1 MDQIPQ
7 ELLESLELI
16 LAVYAAVS
24 VLAVAYALFNYVAT
38 GVSLFR
44 MMDKAGVPNPWMAWV
59 PFCNSYALGALA
71 DNYNLLWEAKPT
83 SYAKKVLAWH
93 IVVTALAQPLIL
105 ALYAMKPD
113 TAVPTDLWLLLLGYV
128 AAGVV
133 YTVFYSISLYKLYR
147 TFAPESATGLLVL
160 SVLVSISVPLI
171 LLVLSR
177 REACLPFGDREE
189 DGDGEDGS
197 ADGDMVGEYSA
208 F

>member
-16 LAVYAAVS
+16 LAIYSAVS

-44 MMDKAGVPNPWMAWV
+44 MMDKTGVPNPWMAWV

-113 TAVPTDLWLLLLGYV
+113 TAVPTDLWLLLLGY
-128 AAGVV
+128 ATAGVV

-160 SVLVSISVPLI
+160 SVLVGISVPLI

-177 REACLPFGDREE
+177 REVRLPFGDREE

-197 ADGDMVGEYSA
+197 ADGDTMGEYSA

>member
-7 ELLESLELI
+7 ELLESLEFF

-44 MMDKAGVPNPWMAWV
+44 MMNKTSVPNPWMAWV

-105 ALYAMKPD
+105 TLYAMKPD

-147 TFAPESATGLLVL
+147 TFAPESAVGLLVL
-160 SVLVSISVPLI
+160 SILVGISVPLI

-177 REACLPFGDREE
+177 REVRLPFGDREE

-197 ADGDMVGEYSA
+197 ADGDTVGEYSA

>member
-16 LAVYAAVS
+16 LAVYSAVS

-105 ALYAMKPD
+105 ALYAMNPD
-113 TAVPTDLWLLLLGYV
+113 SSVPTDLWLLLLGYV

-147 TFAPESATGLLVL
+147 TFAPESAVGLLVL
-160 SVLVSISVPLI
+160 SVLVGISVPLI

-177 REACLPFGDREE
+177 REVRLPFGDREE

-197 ADGDMVGEYSA
+197 AEGDTVGEYSA

>member
-7 ELLESLELI
+7 ELLESLEFF

-44 MMDKAGVPNPWMAWV
+44 MMDKTGVPNPWMAWV

-147 TFAPESATGLLVL
+147 TFAPESAVGLLVL
-160 SVLVSISVPLI
+160 SILVGISVPLI

-177 REACLPFGDREE
+177 REACLPYGDGEERE
-189 DGDGEDGS
+189 DGEDGS
-197 ADGDMVGEYSA
+197 ADGDTVGEYSA

>member
-7 ELLESLELI
+7 ELLEALEFF

-105 ALYAMKPD
+105 ALYAMNPD
-113 TAVPTDLWLLLLGYV
+113 SSVPTDLWLLLLGYV

-147 TFAPESATGLLVL
+147 TFAPESAVGLLVL
-160 SVLVSISVPLI
+160 SILVSISVPLI

-177 REACLPFGDREE
+177 REVRLPFGNGEE
-189 DGDGEDGS
+189 SEDGEDDP
-197 ADGDMVGEYSA
+197 AEGDTVGEYSA

>member
-7 ELLESLELI
+7 ELLESLEFF

-105 ALYAMKPD
+105 ALYAMNPD

-133 YTVFYSISLYKLYR
+133 YTVFYSIALYKLYR
-147 TFAPESATGLLVL
+147 TFSPESATGLLVL
-160 SVLVSISVPLI
+160 SVLVGISVPLI

-177 REACLPFGDREE
+177 REVRLPFGDREE

-197 ADGDMVGEYSA
+197 AEGDTVGEYSA

>member
-1 MDQIPQ
+1 MNQIPQ
-7 ELLESLELI
+7 ELLESLEFF

-160 SVLVSISVPLI
+160 SVLVGISVPLI

-177 REACLPFGDREE
+177 REVRLPFGDREE
-189 DGDGEDGS
+189 DGDGED
-197 ADGDMVGEYSA
+197 APAEGDTVGEYSA

>member
-7 ELLESLELI
+7 ELLESLEFF
-16 LAVYAAVS
+16 LAVYSAVS

-44 MMDKAGVPNPWMAWV
+44 MMDKAGVSNPWMAWV

-113 TAVPTDLWLLLLGYV
+113 TAVPMDLWLLLLGYV

-160 SVLVSISVPLI
+160 SVLVGISVPLI

-177 REACLPFGDREE
+177 REVRLPFGDREE

-197 ADGDMVGEYSA
+197 ADGDTVGEYSA

>member
-1 MDQIPQ
+1 MNQIPQ
-7 ELLESLELI
+7 ELLDSLEVI
-16 LAVYAAVS
+16 FAIYSAVS

-44 MMDKAGVPNPWMAWV
+44 MMDKTGVSNPWMAWV
-59 PFCNSYALGALA
+59 PFCSSYALGALA

-93 IVVTALAQPLIL
+93 IAVTALAQPLVL
-105 ALYAMKPD
+105 SLYAMNPD
-113 TAVPTDLWLLLLGYV
+113 SSIPTDLWLLLLGYV

-147 TFAPESATGLLVL
+147 TFAPESAVGLLVL
-160 SVLVSISVPLI
+160 SILVGISVPLI
-171 LLVLSR
+171 LLFLSR
-177 REACLPFGDREE
+177 REACLPYGDGE
-189 DGDGEDGS
+189 DGDGEDGP
-197 ADGDMVGEYSA
+197 AEGDTVGEYSS

>member
-59 PFCNSYALGALA
+59 PFCSSYALGALA

-93 IVVTALAQPLIL
+93 IVVTALAQPLVL
-105 ALYAMKPD
+105 SLYAMNPD
-113 TAVPTDLWLLLLGYV
+113 SSVPTDLWLLLLGYA

-147 TFAPESATGLLVL
+147 TFAPESAVGLLVL
-160 SVLVSISVPLI
+160 SVLVGISVPLI

-177 REACLPFGDREE
+177 REVRLPYGDGE
-189 DGDGEDGS
+189 DGDGEDGP
-197 ADGDMVGEYSA
+197 AEGDTVGEYST

>member
-1 MDQIPQ
+1 MNQIPQ

-93 IVVTALAQPLIL
+93 IAVTALAQPLIL

-113 TAVPTDLWLLLLGYV
+113 TAVPTDLWLLLLGYA

-147 TFAPESATGLLVL
+147 TFAPESAVGLLVL
-160 SVLVSISVPLI
+160 SVLVGISVPLI

-177 REACLPFGDREE
+177 REVRLPFGDREE

-197 ADGDMVGEYSA
+197 AEGDTVGEYSA

>member
-44 MMDKAGVPNPWMAWV
+44 MMDKTGVPNLWMAWV
-59 PFCNSYALGALA
+59 PFCSSYALGALA

-113 TAVPTDLWLLLLGYV
+113 TAVPTDLWLLLLGYA

-133 YTVFYSISLYKLYR
+133 YTVFYSIALYKLYR

-160 SVLVSISVPLI
+160 SVLVGISVPLI

-177 REACLPFGDREE
+177 REVCLPYGDGE

-197 ADGDMVGEYSA
+197 AAGDTVGEYSA

>member
-7 ELLESLELI
+7 ELLESLEFF

-160 SVLVSISVPLI
+160 SVLVGISVPLI

-177 REACLPFGDREE
+177 REVRLPFGDREE

-197 ADGDMVGEYSA
+197 ANGDTVGEYSA

>member
-113 TAVPTDLWLLLLGYV
+113 SSVPTDLWLLLLGYA

-147 TFAPESATGLLVL
+147 TFAPESAVGLLVL
-160 SVLVSISVPLI
+160 SILVGISVPLI

-177 REACLPFGDREE
+177 HEVRLPFGDREE
-189 DGDGEDGS
+189 DGDGEDDP
-197 ADGDMVGEYSA
+197 AEGDTVGEYSA

>member
-105 ALYAMKPD
+105 SLYAMKPD
-113 TAVPTDLWLLLLGYV
+113 TAVPTDLWLLLLGYA

-133 YTVFYSISLYKLYR
+133 YTVFYSIALYKLYR
-147 TFAPESATGLLVL
+147 TFAPESAVGLLVL
-160 SVLVSISVPLI
+160 SVLVGISVPLI

-177 REACLPFGDREE
+177 REVRLPFGDREE
-189 DGDGEDGS
+189 DGDGEDGP
-197 ADGDMVGEYSA
+197 AEGDTVGEYSA

>member
-1 MDQIPQ
+1 MNQIPQ
-7 ELLESLELI
+7 ELLDSLEVI
-16 LAVYAAVS
+16 FAICSAVS

-59 PFCNSYALGALA
+59 PFCSSYALGALA

-93 IVVTALAQPLIL
+93 IVVTALAQPLVL
-105 ALYAMKPD
+105 SLYAMNPD
-113 TAVPTDLWLLLLGYV
+113 SSVPTDLWLLLLGYA

-147 TFAPESATGLLVL
+147 TFAPESAVGLLVL
-160 SVLVSISVPLI
+160 SILVGISVPMI
-171 LLVLSR
+171 LLFLSR
-177 REACLPFGDREE
+177 REVRLPFGNGEE
-189 DGDGEDGS
+189 SEDGEDGS
-197 ADGDMVGEYSA
+197 AEGDTMGEYSA